1 MASQGTKHFKTVQK
15 QLEKFGYV
23 FSHRNSKE
31 VLIYT
36 CDGRDDVAVSAT
48 IAEHV
53 ARHLLQRLQKTHG
66 TFKATPKR
74 NPAAVKER
82 QAQEREVLKA
92 RSATLVAERA
102 QILAER
108 DLSMSGLG
116 AVLSPLAL
124 RALIHR
130 LEQIDRERRAIEK
143 LMAAPVGNSHL
154 GTDRRVQHQAGS
166 R

>member
-1 MASQGTKHFKTVQK
+1 MASQGTKHFKVVQK
-15 QLEKFGYV
+15 QLEKFGYELD
-23 FSHRNSKE
+23 HRNAKE
-31 VLIYT
+31 LWIYVHP
-36 CDGRDDVAVSAT
+36 DRDDVAVST
-48 IAEHV
+48 GISDNM
-53 ARHLLQRLQKTHG
+53 ARVLLRQLQKLHG

-92 RSATLVAERA
+92 RSTSLTAERA
-102 QILAER
+102 LILAER

-116 AVLSPLAL
+116 AILSPLAL

-130 LEQIDRERRAIEK
+130 LEQIDRERHEIEK

-154 GTDRRVQHQAGS
+154 GTGRVQHQAGS